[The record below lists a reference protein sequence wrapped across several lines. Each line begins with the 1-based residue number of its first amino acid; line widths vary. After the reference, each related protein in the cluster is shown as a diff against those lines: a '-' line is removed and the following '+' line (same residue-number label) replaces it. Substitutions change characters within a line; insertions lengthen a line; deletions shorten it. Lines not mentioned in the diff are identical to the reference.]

1 MPLKCVERMSLGRSV
16 KACAKINLHLE
27 VLNKRDDGYHNIFS
41 VMAQVDLHDL
51 LKLEKADIRHSEG
64 NVQVFINNAG
74 GLNASVIDAIS
85 PQDNLISRAAHLMMK
100 KRGYSG
106 ELTFSIEKNIPA
118 GAGLGGGSSDAAM
131 TFRLLDEHLE
141 AGDSRLMEFGA
152 SIGADVP
159 YNMVGGF
166 AICEGIGNI
175 VEPLKGGL
183 DYNVLVVNRGIHVE
197 TGLAYRM
204 LNRSVTTKY
213 DETDTASKKERI
225 RQSIKTRSLEPIKDM
240 LMNHFEGPVFQMYPE
255 LKVLKEEILGLGA
268 EFAMMTGSGSTMI
281 GLFNDEKIAQA
292 AEKCLKKK
300 AQLAMLTKFL

>member
-1 MPLKCVERMSLGRSV
+1 MSLGRSV

>member
-1 MPLKCVERMSLGRSV
+1 MSLGRSV

-64 NVQVFINNAG
+64 NVQVFVNNAG

-131 TFRLLDEHLE
+131 TFKLLDEYLE
-141 AGDSRLMEFGA
+141 TKDSRLMEFGA

-159 YNMVGGF
+159 FNMVGGF
-166 AICEGIGNI
+166 AICEGIGNV
-175 VEPLKGGL
+175 VEPITGGL
-183 DYNVLVVNRGIHVE
+183 DYTVLVANRGIHIE
-197 TGLAYRM
+197 TGQAYRM

-213 DETDTASKKERI
+213 DEIDIASKKERI
-225 RQSIKTRSLEPIKDM
+225 RQSFQIRSLEPIKDI
-240 LMNHFEGPVFQMYPE
+240 LINDFERPVFQLYPE
-255 LKVLKEEILGLGA
+255 LKELKEEMQGLGA
-268 EFAMMTGSGSTMI
+268 EIAMMTGSGSTMI
-281 GLFNDEKIAQA
+281 GLFNDEKMAQA

-300 AQLAMLTKFL
+300 VQLAMVTKFY